1 MCVIYIFIYISA
13 HSSNPDRVTATRL
26 TLCVCV
32 CVCIYIYFLT
42 WYFSITFVNS
52 VVQAISV
59 LQNFYFIATRVKSD
73 LLHLHLTYPGIQT
86 VLTEFEPK
94 TKSLYF

>member
-1 MCVIYIFIYISA
+1 MSALGHFRCVHVYNIYILA
-13 HSSNPDRVTATRL
+13 HFSNPDRVTATSL
-26 TLCVCV
+26 TLYT
-32 CVCIYIYFLT
+32 YIFLKT

-73 LLHLHLTYPGIQT
+73 LLHLHLTFPGIQT
-86 VLTEFEPK
+86 VLIEFEPK
-94 TKSLYF
+94 TRSL